1 MANHLIIPKNKSVKG
16 LFIYCNYCKSILHNR
31 CKKTNG
37 SIQFCP
43 HPDSHVF
50 KAVFY
55 IPGTKKTKTR
65 VLETGNL
72 NEAIIQTIEFEK
84 YLKENNYELQ
94 YAGDKVR
101 KPQLLVDCMASYFDY
116 MNNENIPAHRHKVR
130 SKGHISEIERYFRYF
145 IDCLK
150 KNQIEYKSLFVYE
163 IDDRILGIFH
173 NYLLEDKNYSNVS
186 YNKVITILRSFYYY
200 LIEEGYYVHRN
211 PFNRMKRRPV
221 RPTVETITEKEYNE
235 LVRIIDRDRAVQVL
249 STGEKK
255 YHYYPWLKY
264 AIQLGLLTGRRRDEI
279 INIKY
284 SDIKSDYSGNMV
296 LIETEDYKV
305 NRANSNLSE
314 TSKKM
319 IYIPVTRALKKV
331 IYENGYS
338 KYKDT
343 DTHLLAPDKKT
354 NRETLKNQMS
364 KGFSH
369 YYNQLGAGRKL
380 TFKCLRKTYITRLAL
395 SLGLNARV
403 ITRHSGEDVIIKHY
417 LDQKVI
423 SKVAEDFKV
432 FQ

>member
-1 MANHLIIPKNKSVKG
+1 MANYLIIPKNKSVKG
-16 LFIYCNYCKSILHNR
+16 LFIDCNYCKSILHNR

-37 SIQFCP
+37 NIQFCP
-43 HPDSHVF
+43 HPDNHVF

-55 IPGTKKTKTR
+55 IPGIKKTKTR
-65 VLETGNL
+65 VLETRNL
-72 NEAIIQTIEFEK
+72 DEAIIQTIEFEK
-84 YLKENNYELQ
+84 YLKENHYELQ
-94 YAGDKVR
+94 YAGEKVR

-186 YNKVITILRSFYYY
+186 YNKVITILRSFYNY

-284 SDIKSDYSGNMV
+284 SDIKIDDSGNMV

-314 TSKKM
+314 ISKKM
-319 IYIPVTRALKKV
+319 IYIPVTRTLKKV
-331 IYENGYS
+331 IYENGYN
-338 KYKDT
+338 KYKNT
-343 DTHLLAPDKKT
+343 KKYLLAPDKITK
-354 NRETLKNQMS
+354 RETLKNQMS

-369 YYNQLGAGRKL
+369 YYNQLSTGRTL

-395 SLGLNARV
+395 SLGLNARI
-403 ITRHSGEDVIIKHY
+403 ITRHSGEDVIIRHY

-423 SKVAEDFKV
+423 SKVAEDFEV

>member
-1 MANHLIIPKNKSVKG
+1 MTNHLIIPKNKSVKG

-37 SIQFCP
+37 NIKFCP

-65 VLETGNL
+65 VLETRNL
-72 NEAIIQTIEFEK
+72 DEAIIQTIEFEK
-84 YLKENNYELQ
+84 YLKENHYELQ
-94 YAGDKVR
+94 YAGEKVR

-130 SKGHISEIERYFRYF
+130 SKGHINEIERYFRYF
-145 IDCLK
+145 IDCLR
-150 KNQIEYKSLFVYE
+150 KNQIEYKSLFAYE
-163 IDDRILGIFH
+163 IDDGILGLFH
-173 NYLLEDKNYSNVS
+173 NFLLKDKKYCNVS
-186 YNKVITILRSFYYY
+186 YNKVITILRSFYNY
-200 LIEEGYYVHRN
+200 LIEEGYYVHKN
-211 PFNRMKRRPV
+211 PFNRMSRRPV
-221 RPTVETITEKEYNE
+221 RPTIETITQKEYDD
-235 LVRIIDRDRAVQVL
+235 LLMIIDKDRAVQVL
-249 STGEKK
+249 STGERK

-279 INIKY
+279 IHLKY
-284 SDIKSDYSGNMV
+284 SDIKSDNSGNMV
-296 LIETEDYKV
+296 LIETEDHKV
-305 NRANSNLSE
+305 NRANANLSE

-319 IYIPVTRALKKV
+319 IYIPITRTLKKM
-331 IYENGYS
+331 IYENGYQKHKS
-338 KYKDT
+338 T
-343 DTHLLAPDKKT
+343 DSYLLAPDKLK
-354 NRETLKNQMS
+354 NRESLKNQMS

-369 YYNQLGAGRKL
+369 YYNQLGTGRKL
-380 TFKCLRKTYITRLAL
+380 TFKCLRKTYITQLAL

-423 SKVAEDFKV
+423 SKVAEDFEV